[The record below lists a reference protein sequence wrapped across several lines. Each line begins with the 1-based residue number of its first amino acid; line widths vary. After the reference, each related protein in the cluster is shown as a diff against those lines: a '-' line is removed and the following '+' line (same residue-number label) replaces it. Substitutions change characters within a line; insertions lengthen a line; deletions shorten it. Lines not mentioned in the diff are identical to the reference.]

1 MKKVIILIGLI
12 TSLIL
17 SGCTKSEETKKE
29 AATTVVYCNSC
40 GEEFNEVTKFC
51 PNCGEEAKWLAEKPN
66 IEEDK
71 EDKEDKEDNEES
83 KENASTKEESSNEV
97 VQHSYKNEYINK
109 LNSLEEGMSDLDYL
123 YESGVTAQMNEAE
136 ATKLGR
142 WDNMLNEIYS
152 LLKTQLTESE
162 MKELKSKQI
171 SWIEYRDRTANN
183 ESNESGGG
191 SLSGVVYNSSLAR
204 LTKER
209 CYELVNTYM
218 K

>member
-1 MKKVIILIGLI
+1 
-12 TSLIL
+12 
-17 SGCTKSEETKKE
+17 
-29 AATTVVYCNSC
+29 
-40 GEEFNEVTKFC
+40 
-51 PNCGEEAKWLAEKPN
+51 
-66 IEEDK
+66 
-71 EDKEDKEDNEES
+71 
-83 KENASTKEESSNEV
+83 
-97 VQHSYKNEYINK
+97 
-109 LNSLEEGMSDLDYL
+109 MSDLDYL

>member
-29 AATTVVYCNSC
+29 AAKTVVYCNSC

-71 EDKEDKEDNEES
+71 KDKEDNEES
-83 KENASTKEESSNEV
+83 KENENASTKEESSNEV

-123 YESGVTAQMNEAE
+123 YENGVTAEMNEAE
-136 ATKLGR
+136 ATKLER

>member
-29 AATTVVYCNSC
+29 AAKTVVYCNSC

-71 EDKEDKEDNEES
+71 KDKEDNEES
-83 KENASTKEESSNEV
+83 KENENASTKEESSNEV

-123 YESGVTAQMNEAE
+123 YENGVTAKMNEAE